1 MEAPEH
7 RLPPGAAGFA
17 SGLVAP
23 PVGSGA
29 DKVDVKRLAQTL
41 WRQKWLILGITA
53 LLWLPAVLL
62 INAMTPLYSSSSVV
76 VIDPHPN
83 RVINIPSVSEPMGI
97 YLDTVNTEV
106 EILRSRDLARRV
118 VETLNLGQEPE
129 YMAIDA
135 KPGLLTPLMEEGR
148 ALLAG
153 LGSALPEPLAGLLTP
168 PPRPAPVGGSAEEV
182 ESARLVDAF
191 QKNLRIS
198 PGVQSRAIRISVE
211 AKDPQLAARAA
222 NTVAQTYIAMQ
233 VEAKRNATLQASD
246 WLQSRLDELRQDMT
260 ATGRAA
266 VEAMRSETGMVK
278 GRDAPLVNEE
288 MSALNAQLAEARS
301 AHANA
306 QARLRQLQTVR
317 PGNPESLS
325 GADIGGDPIIT
336 GLRQRQAALSALLAE
351 LRAQYGDRHPA
362 LTRPSAEL
370 RELNATL
377 STEIDRV
384 VRGLRGEVEQQ
395 VARIQDLTRR
405 LEGLRTES
413 FDTLQGEVRLR
424 ELQRQADASDDNYRR
439 AVTRL
444 KETQVLQALEMTPD
458 VRIVSAAAVSAGP
471 VGPGKTVM
479 AGLAAVVCGAIATG
493 IALVRTMSQR
503 GVYSSH
509 QVEALLGLPAVG
521 IVPLLGRTRRAGG
534 GAGGPD
540 KSRDPA
546 RDPYAGTGSDFAE
559 AVWRLCARLHL
570 VRTGARPT
578 AGKGGEVI
586 MLTSS
591 VAGEGKTTL
600 VVALAAFLADA
611 GRRVVVIDCDTRRP
625 TVHRLLG
632 DGRPPKGLTELLAGD
647 ATLDQV
653 LHLDDR
659 RRVAVIAAGSPVDR
673 PQTLLGS
680 KAMLSLLVELS
691 ERYDVVIL
699 DTPPVLSVSDA
710 LILAPLADRVLYV
723 VRWARTAS
731 SLAGAGI
738 KQVRQVGGRIGG
750 AILSMVSAREHASL
764 EYGARPPGGRSY
776 RLRRIA

>member
-23 PVGSGA
+23 PVGTGA

-41 WRQKWLILGITA
+41 WRQKWLILGITGV
-53 LLWLPAVLL
+53 LWLPAVLL
-62 INAMTPLYSSSSVV
+62 INSMTPLYSASTVV

-97 YLDTVNTEV
+97 YQDTVNTEV

-118 VETLNLGQEPE
+118 VEALNLGQEPE
-129 YMAIDA
+129 YAETAD
-135 KPGLLTPLMEEGR
+135 KPGPLTPLLEDGR
-148 ALLAG
+148 ALLTDLAG
-153 LGSALPEPLAGLLTP
+153 ALPEPLSAMLTP
-168 PPRPAPVGGSAEEV
+168 PPRPAAPTGDAAEV
-182 ESARLVDAF
+182 ESARLIDSF

-198 PGVQSRAIRISVE
+198 PGVQSRAIRITVE

-222 NTVAQTYIAMQ
+222 NAVADAYIAIQ
-233 VEAKRNATLQASD
+233 VEAKRNATQRASE

-288 MSALNAQLAEARS
+288 MSALNAQLAEART

-306 QARLRQLQTVR
+306 QARLRQLQAVR
-317 PGNPESLS
+317 PGNPESLT
-325 GADIGGDPIIT
+325 GADIGGDPLIT
-336 GLRQRQAALSALLAE
+336 GLRQRQAALSAQLAE

-362 LTRPSAEL
+362 LTRPAAEL
-370 RELNATL
+370 RELNA
-377 STEIDRV
+377 SIATEVDRV

-395 VARIQDLTRR
+395 VAKIQDLSRR

-413 FDTLQGEVRLR
+413 FDTLQADVRLR

-458 VRIVSAAAVSAGP
+458 VRIVSSAAVPTGP
-471 VGPGKTVM
+471 VGPGKAVL

-493 IALVRTMSQR
+493 IALVRTMGQR

-521 IVPLLGRTRRAGG
+521 IVPLLGRTKRGRGG
-534 GAGGPD
+534 EAV
-540 KSRDPA
+540 
-546 RDPYAGTGSDFAE
+546 RDPYAETGGGDFAE
-559 AVWRLCARLHL
+559 AVWRLCARLRL
-570 VRTGARPT
+570 VRTGAET
-578 AGKGGEVI
+578 ATAKGGEVI

-591 VAGEGKTTL
+591 VAGEGKTTMA
-600 VVALAAFLADA
+600 VALSAFLADA
-611 GRRVVVIDCDTRRP
+611 GRRVVVVDCDTRRP

-632 DGRPPKGLTELLAGD
+632 DGRPPKGLTDLLDGD

-653 LHLDDR
+653 VHLDER
-659 RRVAVIAAGSPVDR
+659 RRVAVIAAGRPVDR

-680 KAMLSLLVELS
+680 QAMLSLLVELS
-691 ERYDVVIL
+691 ERYDVIVL

-710 LILAPLADRVLYV
+710 LILAPLADRILYV

-738 KQVRQVGGRIGG
+738 KQVRQVGGRVSG
-750 AILSMVSAREHASL
+750 AVLSMVNAREHANL
-764 EYGARPPGGRSY
+764 EYGARPPSGRSY

>member
-7 RLPPGAAGFA
+7 RMPPGAAGFA

-53 LLWLPAVLL
+53 VLWLPAVLL
-62 INAMTPLYSSSSVV
+62 INSMTPLYSASTVV

-97 YLDTVNTEV
+97 FQDTVNTEV

-118 VETLNLGQEPE
+118 VEALNLGQEPE
-129 YMAIDA
+129 YAA
-135 KPGLLTPLMEEGR
+135 TAEKPGPLTPLLEEGR
-148 ALLAG
+148 ALLADVAG
-153 LGSALPEPLAGLLTP
+153 ALPGPLPAMLTP
-168 PPRPAPVGGSAEEV
+168 PPRPAAPTGDAAEM
-182 ESARLVDAF
+182 ESTRLIDAF
-191 QKNLRIS
+191 QKNLRVS
-198 PGVQSRAIRISVE
+198 PGVQSRAIRITVE

-222 NTVAQTYIAMQ
+222 NAVADAYVAIQ
-233 VEAKRNATLQASD
+233 VETKRNATQRASE

-260 ATGRAA
+260 TTGRAA

-306 QARLRQLQTVR
+306 QARLRQLQAVR
-317 PGNPESLS
+317 PGNPESLV
-325 GADIGGDPIIT
+325 GADIGGDPLIT
-336 GLRQRQAALSALLAE
+336 GLRQRQTALSAQLAE

-362 LTRPSAEL
+362 LTRPAAEL
-370 RELNATL
+370 RELNASL
-377 STEIDRV
+377 ATEVDRV

-395 VARIQDLTRR
+395 VARIQDLSRR
-405 LEGLRTES
+405 LEGLRNES
-413 FDTLQGEVRLR
+413 FDTLQADVRLR

-458 VRIVSAAAVSAGP
+458 VRIVSSASVPTGP
-471 VGPGKTVM
+471 VGPGKTVL

-493 IALVRTMSQR
+493 IALVRTMGQR

-521 IVPLLGRTRRAGG
+521 IVPLLGRSKRGT
-534 GAGGPD
+534 D
-540 KSRDPA
+540 SA
-546 RDPYAGTGSDFAE
+546 RDPYAETSGSDFAE
-559 AVWRLCARLHL
+559 AVWRLCARLRL
-570 VRTGARPT
+570 VRTGAEPAT
-578 AGKGGEVI
+578 AKGGEVI

-591 VAGEGKTTL
+591 VADEGKTTMA
-600 VVALAAFLADA
+600 VALSAFLADA
-611 GRRVVVIDCDTRRP
+611 GRRVVVVDCDTRRP
-625 TVHRLLG
+625 SIHRLLG
-632 DGRPPKGLTELLAGD
+632 NGRPPKGLTDLLNGD

-653 LHLDDR
+653 VHLDER
-659 RRVAVIAAGSPVDR
+659 RRVAVIAAGRPVDR

-680 KAMLSLLVELS
+680 QAMLSLLVELS
-691 ERYDVVIL
+691 ERYDVIVL

-710 LILAPLADRVLYV
+710 LILAPLADRILYV

-738 KQVRQVGGRIGG
+738 KQVRQVGGRISG
-750 AILSMVSAREHASL
+750 AVLSMVNAREHANL
-764 EYGARPPGGRSY
+764 EYGARPPSGRSY

>member
-1 MEAPEH
+1 MDAPEH
-7 RLPPGAAGFA
+7 RLPSGTAGLAAGF
-17 SGLVAP
+17 VAP
-23 PVGSGA
+23 PVGTGA
-29 DKVDVKRLAQTL
+29 DKVDVSRLVQML
-41 WRQKWLILGITA
+41 WRQKWLILGLTA
-53 LLWLPAVLL
+53 VLWLPAVLL
-62 INAMTPLYSSSSVV
+62 INAMTPLYSSSTVV

-106 EILRSRDLARRV
+106 EILRSRDLAARV
-118 VETLNLGQEPE
+118 VEALNLGQEPE
-129 YMAIDA
+129 YAA
-135 KPGLLTPLMEEGR
+135 PTNKPGLFSPLMEEGR
-148 ALLAG
+148 TLVTEVTAM
-153 LGSALPEPLAGLLTP
+153 LPESLAVLLTP
-168 PPRPAPVGGSAEEV
+168 PPRPAAPTGNAQDRE
-182 ESARLVDAF
+182 ADRLTEAF

-198 PGVQSRAIRISVE
+198 PGVQSRAIRITVE

-222 NTVAQTYIAMQ
+222 TAVADAYLAIQ
-233 VEAKRNATLQASD
+233 VEAKRKATQNASE

-260 ATGRAA
+260 TTGRAA

-288 MSALNAQLAEARS
+288 MSALNGQLAEART

-306 QARLRQLQTVR
+306 QARLRQLQSVR
-317 PGNPESLS
+317 PGNPESLT
-325 GADIGGDPIIT
+325 GADIGGDPLIT
-336 GLRQRQAALSALLAE
+336 TLRQRQAALNAQLAE

-362 LTRPSAEL
+362 LNRPTAEL

-377 STEIDRV
+377 ATEIDRV
-384 VRGLRGEVEQQ
+384 VRSLRGEVEQQ
-395 VARIQDLTRR
+395 VAKIQDLSRR
-405 LEGLRTES
+405 LEGLRAES
-413 FDTLQGEVRLR
+413 FDTLQADVRLR
-424 ELQRQADASDDNYRR
+424 DLQRQADASDDNYRR

-458 VRIVSAAAVSAGP
+458 VRIVSAAAVPGGP
-471 VGPGKTVM
+471 VGPGKAVL

-493 IALVRTMSQR
+493 VALVRTMRQR

-521 IVPLLGRTRRAGG
+521 IVPLLGRVKRSARGE
-534 GAGGPD
+534 D
-540 KSRDPA
+540 A
-546 RDPYAGTGSDFAE
+546 RDPYSNTGGGDFAE

-570 VRTGARPT
+570 VRTGAEP
-578 AGKGGEVI
+578 ASVKGGEVV

-600 VVALAAFLADA
+600 AVALSAFLSDT
-611 GRRVVVIDCDTRRP
+611 GRRVVIVDCDTRRP
-625 TVHRLLG
+625 AVHRLLG
-632 DGRPPKGLTELLAGD
+632 GVRPPKGLTDLLEGD

-653 LHLDDR
+653 LHIDDR
-659 RRVAVIAAGSPVDR
+659 RRVSVIAAGRPVDR
-673 PQTLLGS
+673 PQILLGS
-680 KAMLSLLVELS
+680 KAMLSLLVELA
-691 ERYDVVIL
+691 ERYDVVVL

-731 SLAGAGI
+731 SLASAGI

-750 AILSMVSAREHASL
+750 AVLSMVNAREHANL
-764 EYGARPPGGRSY
+764 EYGARPPSGRSY

>member
-1 MEAPEH
+1 MDAPEH
-7 RLPPGAAGFA
+7 RLPSGTAGYAAGF
-17 SGLVAP
+17 VAP
-23 PVGSGA
+23 PVGTGA
-29 DKVDVKRLAQTL
+29 DKVDVGRLVQML
-41 WRQKWLILGITA
+41 WRQKWLILGLTA
-53 LLWLPAVLL
+53 VLWLPAVLL
-62 INAMTPLYSSSSVV
+62 INAMTPLYSASTVV

-106 EILRSRDLARRV
+106 EILRSRDLAARV
-118 VETLNLGQEPE
+118 VETLNLGREPE
-129 YMAIDA
+129 YAA
-135 KPGLLTPLMEEGR
+135 PSNKPGLLTPVMEEGR
-148 ALLAG
+148 ALLTEVTAI
-153 LGSALPEPLAGLLTP
+153 LPEPLAVLLTP
-168 PPRPAPVGGSAEEV
+168 PPRPAPPTGNVQEM
-182 ESARLVDAF
+182 ESARLTEAF

-198 PGVQSRAIRISVE
+198 PGVQSRAIRITVE

-222 NTVAQTYIAMQ
+222 NAVADAYLALQ
-233 VEAKRNATLQASD
+233 VEAKRKATQNASE

-260 ATGRAA
+260 TTGRAA
-266 VEAMRSETGMVK
+266 VEAMRSETGLVK

-288 MSALNAQLAEARS
+288 MSALNAQLAEART
-301 AHANA
+301 AQANA

-317 PGNPESLS
+317 PGNPESLT
-325 GADIGGDPIIT
+325 GADIGGDPLIT
-336 GLRQRQAALSALLAE
+336 GLRQRQAVLNAQLAE

-362 LTRPSAEL
+362 LNRPTAEL

-377 STEIDRV
+377 ATEVDRV
-384 VRGLRGEVEQQ
+384 VRSLRGEVEQQ
-395 VARIQDLTRR
+395 VAKIQDLSRR
-405 LEGLRTES
+405 LEGLRSES
-413 FDTLQGEVRLR
+413 FDTLQADVKLR
-424 ELQRQADASDDNYRR
+424 DLQRQADASDDNYRR

-458 VRIVSAAAVSAGP
+458 VRVVSAAAVPGGP
-471 VGPGKTVM
+471 VGPGKAVL

-493 IALVRTMSQR
+493 VALVRTMGQR

-509 QVEALLGLPAVG
+509 QVEAVLGLPAVG
-521 IVPLLGRTRRAGG
+521 IVPLLGRAKRSARRRG
-534 GAGGPD
+534 GAD
-540 KSRDPA
+540 AD
-546 RDPYAGTGSDFAE
+546 RDPYSDTGGGDFAE

-570 VRTGARPT
+570 VRTGAEPAT
-578 AGKGGEVI
+578 VKGGEVV

-600 VVALAAFLADA
+600 AVALSAFLADT
-611 GRRVVVIDCDTRRP
+611 GRRVVIVDCDTRRP
-625 TVHRLLG
+625 AVHRLLG
-632 DGRPPKGLTELLAGD
+632 GSRPPKGLTDLLEGD

-653 LHLDDR
+653 VHVDDR
-659 RRVAVIAAGSPVDR
+659 RRVAVIAAGRPVDR
-673 PQTLLGS
+673 PQILLGS

-691 ERYDVVIL
+691 ERYDVVVL

-731 SLAGAGI
+731 SLSSAGI

-750 AILSMVSAREHASL
+750 AVLSMVNAREHANL
-764 EYGARPPGGRSY
+764 EYGARPPSGRSY

>member
-1 MEAPEH
+1 MDAPEH
-7 RLPPGAAGFA
+7 RLPSGTAGFAAGF
-17 SGLVAP
+17 VAP
-23 PVGSGA
+23 PVGTGA
-29 DKVDVKRLAQTL
+29 DKIDVGRLAQML
-41 WRQKWLILGITA
+41 WRQKWLILGLTA
-53 LLWLPAVLL
+53 VLWLPALL
-62 INAMTPLYSSSSVV
+62 LVNVMTPLYNSSAVV

-129 YMAIDA
+129 YAATAD
-135 KPGLLTPLMEEGR
+135 KPGLFAPLMEDGR
-148 ALLAG
+148 ALLTDVA
-153 LGSALPEPLAGLLTP
+153 AMLPEQLATLVTP
-168 PPRPAPVGGSAEEV
+168 PPRPAPSTGNAQER
-182 ESARLVDAF
+182 ESARLTDAF

-198 PGVQSRAIRISVE
+198 PGVQSRAIRITVE

-222 NTVAQTYIAMQ
+222 NAVADAYIAIQ
-233 VEAKRNATLQASD
+233 VEAKRNATQNASE

-260 ATGRAA
+260 TTGRAA

-301 AHANA
+301 AQANA
-306 QARLRQLQTVR
+306 QARLRQLQSVR
-317 PGNPESLS
+317 PGNPESLT
-325 GADIGGDPIIT
+325 GADIGGDPLIT
-336 GLRQRQAALSALLAE
+336 TLRQRQAALNAQLAE

-362 LTRPSAEL
+362 LNRPTAEL
-370 RELNATL
+370 RELSATL
-377 STEIDRV
+377 ATEIDRV
-384 VRGLRGEVEQQ
+384 VRSLRGEVEQQ
-395 VARIQDLTRR
+395 VAKIQDLSRR
-405 LEGLRTES
+405 LEALRAES
-413 FDTLQGEVRLR
+413 FDTLQADVRLR
-424 ELQRQADASDDNYRR
+424 DLQRQADASDDNYRR

-458 VRIVSAAAVSAGP
+458 VRIVSAAAVPGGP
-471 VGPGKTVM
+471 VGPGKTVL
-479 AGLAAVVCGAIATG
+479 AGLAAIVCGAIATG
-493 IALVRTMSQR
+493 IALVRTMQQR

-509 QVEALLGLPAVG
+509 QVEAVLGLPAVG
-521 IVPLLGRTRRAGG
+521 IVPLLGRTKRSASAEAG
-534 GAGGPD
+534 
-540 KSRDPA
+540 
-546 RDPYAGTGSDFAE
+546 RDPYADTGGGDFAE

-570 VRTGARPT
+570 VRTGAEP
-578 AGKGGEVI
+578 ASIKGGEVV

-600 VVALAAFLADA
+600 AVALSAFLADI
-611 GRRVVVIDCDTRRP
+611 GRRVVIVDCDTRRP
-625 TVHRLLG
+625 AVHRLLG
-632 DGRPPKGLTELLAGD
+632 GVRPPKGLTDLLEGD

-653 LHLDDR
+653 VHIDDR
-659 RRVAVIAAGSPVDR
+659 RRVAVIAAGRPVDR
-673 PQTLLGS
+673 PQILLGS
-680 KAMLSLLVELS
+680 KAMLSLLVELA
-691 ERYDVVIL
+691 ERYDVVVL

-750 AILSMVSAREHASL
+750 AVLSMVNAREHANL
-764 EYGARPPGGRSY
+764 EYGARPPSGRSY

>member
-7 RLPPGAAGFA
+7 RLPSGAAGFA

-53 LLWLPAVLL
+53 VLWLPAVLL
-62 INAMTPLYSSSSVV
+62 VNSMTPLYSASSVV

-97 YLDTVNTEV
+97 YQDTVNTEV

-118 VETLNLGQEPE
+118 VEALKLGQEPE
-129 YMAIDA
+129 YATTAA
-135 KPGLLTPLMEEGR
+135 KPGPLTPLLEDGR
-148 ALLAG
+148 ALLADVAG
-153 LGSALPEPLAGLLTP
+153 ALPEPLSAMLTP
-168 PPRPAPVGGSAEEV
+168 PPRPAAPTGDAAEL
-182 ESARLVDAF
+182 ESARLIDAF
-191 QKNLRIS
+191 QKNLRVS
-198 PGVQSRAIRISVE
+198 PGVQSRAIRITVE

-222 NTVAQTYIAMQ
+222 NAVADAYIALQ
-233 VEAKRNATLQASD
+233 VEAKRNATQRASE

-260 ATGRAA
+260 TTGRAA
-266 VEAMRSETGMVK
+266 IEAMRSETGMVK

-288 MSALNAQLAEARS
+288 MSALNAQLAEART

-306 QARLRQLQTVR
+306 QARLRQLQAVR
-317 PGNPESLS
+317 PGNPESLA
-325 GADIGGDPIIT
+325 GADIGGDPLIT
-336 GLRQRQAALSALLAE
+336 GLRQRQAALSAQLAE

-362 LTRPSAEL
+362 LTRPAAEL
-370 RELNATL
+370 RDLNASL
-377 STEIDRV
+377 ATEVDRV

-395 VARIQDLTRR
+395 VAKIQDLSRR
-405 LEGLRTES
+405 MEGLRTES
-413 FDTLQGEVRLR
+413 FDTLQADVRLR

-458 VRIVSAAAVSAGP
+458 VRIVSSASVPTGP
-471 VGPGKTVM
+471 VGPGKTVL

-493 IALVRTMSQR
+493 IALVRSMGQR

-521 IVPLLGRTRRAGG
+521 IVPLLGRTKRGRSGEA
-534 GAGGPD
+534 
-540 KSRDPA
+540 A
-546 RDPYAGTGSDFAE
+546 RDPYAETGGSDFAE
-559 AVWRLCARLHL
+559 AVWRLCARLRL
-570 VRTGARPT
+570 VRTGAET
-578 AGKGGEVI
+578 ATAKGGEVI

-600 VVALAAFLADA
+600 AVALSAFLADA
-611 GRRVVVIDCDTRRP
+611 GRRVVVVDCDTRRP
-625 TVHRLLG
+625 AVHRLLG
-632 DGRPPKGLTELLAGD
+632 NGRPPRGLTDLLGGD

-653 LHLDDR
+653 LHLDER
-659 RRVAVIAAGSPVDR
+659 RRVAVIAAGRLVDR

-680 KAMLSLLVELS
+680 QAMLSLLVELS
-691 ERYDVVIL
+691 ERYDVIVL

-710 LILAPLADRVLYV
+710 LILAPLADRILYV

-738 KQVRQVGGRIGG
+738 RQVRQVGGRVGG
-750 AILSMVSAREHASL
+750 AVLSMVNAREHANL

>member
-7 RLPPGAAGFA
+7 RLPPSV
-17 SGLVAP
+17 SGMVAP

-29 DKVDVKRLAQTL
+29 DKVDVKRLIQTL
-41 WRQKWLILGITA
+41 WRQKLLILAVTA
-53 LLWLPAVLL
+53 VLWLPAVLL
-62 INAMTPLYSSSSVV
+62 INAMTPIYSASAVV

-97 YLDTVNTEV
+97 LLDTVNTEV

-118 VETLNLGQEPE
+118 VETLSLGREPE
-129 YMAIDA
+129 YAA
-135 KPGLLTPLMEEGR
+135 TTTKPTWLTPWLEDGR
-148 ALLAG
+148 AWLTEVA
-153 LGSALPEPLAGLLTP
+153 SALPEPLSGLLTP
-168 PPRPAPVGGSAEEV
+168 PARRPAVTGNPEEV
-182 ESARLVDAF
+182 ETARLIDAF

-198 PGVQSRAIRISVE
+198 PGVQSRAIRVGVE

-222 NTVAQTYIAMQ
+222 NATVQAYIATQ
-233 VEAKRNATLQASD
+233 IEAKRNATLEASN
-246 WLQSRLDELRQDMT
+246 WLQSRLEELRQDMT
-260 ATGRAA
+260 TTGKAT
-266 VEAMRSETGMVK
+266 VDAMRSETGLMK
-278 GRDAPLVNEE
+278 GRDAPLLNEA
-288 MSALNAQLAEARS
+288 MSALNTQLTEART
-301 AHANA
+301 AHVNA
-306 QARLRQLQTVR
+306 QARLRQLMSVK
-317 PGNPESLS
+317 PGNPESLA
-325 GADIGGDPIIT
+325 GADIGGDPLIT
-336 GLRQRQAALSALLAE
+336 ALRQRQAGLSAQIAE
-351 LRAQYGDRHPA
+351 LRSQYGDLHPA
-362 LTRPSAEL
+362 LNRPKAEL
-370 RELNATL
+370 RDLNATL
-377 STEIDRV
+377 ATEIDRM
-384 VRGLRGEVEQQ
+384 VRSLRGEVEQQ
-395 VARIQDLTRR
+395 FAKIQDLGKR
-405 LEGLRTES
+405 LEALRTES
-413 FDTLQGEVRLR
+413 YDSLQAEVQLR

-458 VRIVSAAAVSAGP
+458 VRVVSTAAAPAGP
-471 VGPGKTVM
+471 VGPGKTVL
-479 AGLAAVVCGAIATG
+479 AGLAAVVCGALATG
-493 IALVRTMSQR
+493 VALVRTMGQR

-521 IVPLLGRTRRAGG
+521 IVPLLGRRGRPGDSGSAAGS
-534 GAGGPD
+534 D
-540 KSRDPA
+540 R
-546 RDPYAGTGSDFAE
+546 GSDFAE

-570 VRTGARPT
+570 VRTTEPVT
-578 AGKGGEVI
+578 AKNGEVI

-611 GRRVVVIDCDTRRP
+611 GRRVVVVDCDTRRP

-632 DGRPPKGLTELLAGD
+632 DERPPKGLSDLLDGD

-653 LHLDDR
+653 LTLDDR
-659 RRVAVIAAGSPVDR
+659 RRVAVIAAGRPTDR
-673 PQTLLGS
+673 PQTMLGS
-680 KAMLSLLVELS
+680 QAMLSLLVELS

-738 KQVRQVGGRIGG
+738 KQVRQVGGRISG
-750 AILSMVSAREHASL
+750 AVLSMVNARDHASF
-764 EYGARPPGGRSY
+764 EYGARPPSGRSY

>member
-1 MEAPEH
+1 M
-7 RLPPGAAGFA
+7 
-17 SGLVAP
+17 
-23 PVGSGA
+23 
-29 DKVDVKRLAQTL
+29 L
-41 WRQKWLILGITA
+41 WRQKWLILGLTA
-53 LLWLPAVLL
+53 VLWLPALL
-62 INAMTPLYSSSSVV
+62 LVNAMTPLYSSSAVV

-129 YMAIDA
+129 YAATTD

-148 ALLAG
+148 ALLTDVA
-153 LGSALPEPLAGLLTP
+153 AMLPEPLAVLVTP
-168 PPRPAPVGGSAEEV
+168 PPRPAPPTGNAQEREND
-182 ESARLVDAF
+182 RLTDAF

-198 PGVQSRAIRISVE
+198 PGVQSRAIRITVE
-211 AKDPQLAARAA
+211 ARDPQLAARAA
-222 NTVAQTYIAMQ
+222 NAVADAYLAIQ
-233 VEAKRNATLQASD
+233 VEAKRKATQNASE
-246 WLQSRLDELRQDMT
+246 WLQSRLEELRQDMT
-260 ATGRAA
+260 STGRAA
-266 VEAMRSETGMVK
+266 VEAMRSETGLVK

-288 MSALNAQLAEARS
+288 MSALNAQLAEART

-306 QARLRQLQTVR
+306 QARLRQLQSVR
-317 PGNPESLS
+317 PGNPESLT
-325 GADIGGDPIIT
+325 GADIGGDPLIT
-336 GLRQRQAALSALLAE
+336 TLRQRQAALNAQLAE

-362 LTRPSAEL
+362 LNRPTAEL

-377 STEIDRV
+377 ATEVDRV
-384 VRGLRGEVEQQ
+384 VRSLRGEVEQQ
-395 VARIQDLTRR
+395 VAKIQDLSRR
-405 LEGLRTES
+405 LESLRGES
-413 FDTLQGEVRLR
+413 FDTLQADVRLR
-424 ELQRQADASDDNYRR
+424 DLQRQADASDDNYRR

-458 VRIVSAAAVSAGP
+458 VRIVSGAAVPGGP
-471 VGPGKTVM
+471 VGPGKAVL

-493 IALVRTMSQR
+493 VALVRTMRQR

-509 QVEALLGLPAVG
+509 QVEAVLGLPAVG
-521 IVPLLGRTRRAGG
+521 IVPLLGRSKRSSSAD
-534 GAGGPD
+534 AD
-540 KSRDPA
+540 
-546 RDPYAGTGSDFAE
+546 RDPYADTGGGDFAE

-570 VRTGARPT
+570 VRTGAEP
-578 AGKGGEVI
+578 ASIKGGEVV

-600 VVALAAFLADA
+600 AVALSAFLADT
-611 GRRVVVIDCDTRRP
+611 GRRVVIVDCDTRRP
-625 TVHRLLG
+625 AVHRLLG
-632 DGRPPKGLTELLAGD
+632 GVRPPKGLTDLLEGD

-653 LHLDDR
+653 VHVDDR
-659 RRVAVIAAGSPVDR
+659 RRVAVIAAGRPVER
-673 PQTLLGS
+673 PQILLGS
-680 KAMLSLLVELS
+680 KAMLSLLVELA
-691 ERYDVVIL
+691 ERYDVVVL

-731 SLAGAGI
+731 SLASAGI

-750 AILSMVSAREHASL
+750 AVLSMVNAREHANL
-764 EYGARPPGGRSY
+764 EYGARPPSGRPY

>member
-1 MEAPEH
+1 MDAPEH
-7 RLPPGAAGFA
+7 RLPSGTSGLAAGF
-17 SGLVAP
+17 VAP
-23 PVGSGA
+23 PVGTGA
-29 DKVDVKRLAQTL
+29 DKVDVSRLVQML
-41 WRQKWLILGITA
+41 WRQKWLILGLTA
-53 LLWLPAVLL
+53 VLWLPAVLL
-62 INAMTPLYSSSSVV
+62 INAMTPLYSSSTVV

-106 EILRSRDLARRV
+106 EILRSRDLAARV
-118 VETLNLGQEPE
+118 VEALNLGQEPE
-129 YMAIDA
+129 YAA
-135 KPGLLTPLMEEGR
+135 PTNKPGLFSPLMEEGR
-148 ALLAG
+148 TLLMDVTAM
-153 LGSALPEPLAGLLTP
+153 LPDSLAVLLTP
-168 PPRPAPVGGSAEEV
+168 PPRPAAPTGNAQDRE
-182 ESARLVDAF
+182 ADRLTEAF

-198 PGVQSRAIRISVE
+198 PGVQSRAIRITVE

-222 NTVAQTYIAMQ
+222 TAVADAYLAIQ
-233 VEAKRNATLQASD
+233 VEAKRKATQNASE

-288 MSALNAQLAEARS
+288 MSALNAQLAEART

-306 QARLRQLQTVR
+306 QSRLRQLQSVR
-317 PGNPESLS
+317 PGNPESLT
-325 GADIGGDPIIT
+325 GTDIGGDPLIT
-336 GLRQRQAALSALLAE
+336 TLRQRQAALNAQLAE

-362 LTRPSAEL
+362 LNRPTAEL

-377 STEIDRV
+377 ATEIDRV
-384 VRGLRGEVEQQ
+384 VRSLRGEVEQQ
-395 VARIQDLTRR
+395 VAKIQDLSRR
-405 LEGLRTES
+405 LEGLRAES
-413 FDTLQGEVRLR
+413 FDTLQADVKLR
-424 ELQRQADASDDNYRR
+424 DLQRQADASDDNYRR

-458 VRIVSAAAVSAGP
+458 VRIVSAAAVPGGP
-471 VGPGKTVM
+471 VGPGKTVL

-493 IALVRTMSQR
+493 VALVRTMRQR

-521 IVPLLGRTRRAGG
+521 IVPLLGRAKRSAQRRGGANDDPYSNTGG
-534 GAGGPD
+534 G
-540 KSRDPA
+540 
-546 RDPYAGTGSDFAE
+546 DFAE

-570 VRTGARPT
+570 VRTGAEP
-578 AGKGGEVI
+578 ASVKGGEVV

-600 VVALAAFLADA
+600 AVALSAFLADT
-611 GRRVVVIDCDTRRP
+611 GRRVVIVDCDTRRP
-625 TVHRLLG
+625 AVHRLLG
-632 DGRPPKGLTELLAGD
+632 GVRPPKGLTDLLEGD

-653 LHLDDR
+653 LHIDDR
-659 RRVAVIAAGSPVDR
+659 RRVSVIAAGRPVDR
-673 PQTLLGS
+673 PQILLGS
-680 KAMLSLLVELS
+680 KAMLSLLVELA
-691 ERYDVVIL
+691 ERYDVVVL

-710 LILAPLADRVLYV
+710 VILAPLADRVLYV

-731 SLAGAGI
+731 SLASAGI

-750 AILSMVSAREHASL
+750 AVLSMVNAREHANL
-764 EYGARPPGGRSY
+764 EYGARPPSGRSY

>member
-7 RLPPGAAGFA
+7 RLPSGAAGFA

-23 PVGSGA
+23 PVGTGA

-53 LLWLPAVLL
+53 VLWLPAVLL
-62 INAMTPLYSSSSVV
+62 INSMTPLYSASSVV

-97 YLDTVNTEV
+97 YQDTVNTEV

-118 VETLNLGQEPE
+118 VEALNLGKEPE
-129 YMAIDA
+129 YAAATD
-135 KPGLLTPLMEEGR
+135 KPGPLTPLLEDGR
-148 ALLAG
+148 ALLIDVAG
-153 LGSALPEPLAGLLTP
+153 ALPAPLSAMLTP
-168 PPRPAPVGGSAEEV
+168 PPRPAAPTGDAAEV
-182 ESARLVDAF
+182 ESARLIDAF

-198 PGVQSRAIRISVE
+198 PGVQSRAIRITVE

-222 NTVAQTYIAMQ
+222 DAVADAYIAVQ
-233 VEAKRNATLQASD
+233 VEAKRNATQRASE
-246 WLQSRLDELRQDMT
+246 WLQGRMDELRQDMT

-266 VEAMRSETGMVK
+266 IEAMRSETGMVK

-288 MSALNAQLAEARS
+288 MSALNAQLAEART

-306 QARLRQLQTVR
+306 QARLRQLQAVR
-317 PGNPESLS
+317 PGNPESLV
-325 GADIGGDPIIT
+325 GADIGGDPLIT
-336 GLRQRQAALSALLAE
+336 GLRQRQAALSAQLAE

-362 LTRPSAEL
+362 LTRPAAEL
-370 RELNATL
+370 RDLNASL
-377 STEIDRV
+377 ATEVDRV

-395 VARIQDLTRR
+395 VAKIQDLSRR
-405 LEGLRTES
+405 MEGLRTES
-413 FDTLQGEVRLR
+413 FDTLQADVRLR

-458 VRIVSAAAVSAGP
+458 VRIVSSASTPTGP
-471 VGPGKTVM
+471 VGPGKTVL

-493 IALVRTMSQR
+493 IALVRTMGQR

-521 IVPLLGRTRRAGG
+521 IVPLLGRTKRVR
-534 GAGGPD
+534 GAE
-540 KSRDPA
+540 SA
-546 RDPYAGTGSDFAE
+546 RDPYAETGGSDFAE
-559 AVWRLCARLHL
+559 AVWRLCARLRL
-570 VRTGARPT
+570 VRTGAET
-578 AGKGGEVI
+578 ATAKGGEVI

-591 VAGEGKTTL
+591 VAGEGKTTMA
-600 VVALAAFLADA
+600 VALSAFLADA
-611 GRRVVVIDCDTRRP
+611 GRRVVVVDCDTRRP
-625 TVHRLLG
+625 NVHRLLG
-632 DGRPPKGLTELLAGD
+632 NGRPPKGLTDLLGGD

-653 LHLDDR
+653 LHLDER
-659 RRVAVIAAGSPVDR
+659 RRVAVIAAGRLVDR

-680 KAMLSLLVELS
+680 QAMLSLLVELS
-691 ERYDVVIL
+691 ERYDVVVL

-710 LILAPLADRVLYV
+710 LILAPLADRILYV

-738 KQVRQVGGRIGG
+738 KQVRQVGGRVSG
-750 AILSMVSAREHASL
+750 AVLSMVNAREHANL
-764 EYGARPPGGRSY
+764 EYGARPPSGRSY

>member
-23 PVGSGA
+23 PVGTGA

-41 WRQKWLILGITA
+41 WRQKWLILGITGV
-53 LLWLPAVLL
+53 LWLPAVLL
-62 INAMTPLYSSSSVV
+62 INSMTPLYSASTVV

-97 YLDTVNTEV
+97 YQDTVNTEV

-118 VETLNLGQEPE
+118 VEALNLGQEPE
-129 YMAIDA
+129 YAETAD
-135 KPGLLTPLMEEGR
+135 KPGPLTPLLEDGR
-148 ALLAG
+148 ALLTDLAG
-153 LGSALPEPLAGLLTP
+153 ALPEPLSAMLTP
-168 PPRPAPVGGSAEEV
+168 PPRPAPPTGDAAEV
-182 ESARLVDAF
+182 ESARLIDSF

-198 PGVQSRAIRISVE
+198 PGVQSRAIRITVE

-222 NTVAQTYIAMQ
+222 NAVADAYVAIQ
-233 VEAKRNATLQASD
+233 VEAKRNATQRASE

-288 MSALNAQLAEARS
+288 MSALNAQLAEART

-306 QARLRQLQTVR
+306 QARLRQLQAVR
-317 PGNPESLS
+317 PGNPESLV
-325 GADIGGDPIIT
+325 GADIGGDPLIT
-336 GLRQRQAALSALLAE
+336 GLRQRQAALSAQLAE

-362 LTRPSAEL
+362 LTRPAAEL
-370 RELNATL
+370 RELNA
-377 STEIDRV
+377 SIATEVDRV

-395 VARIQDLTRR
+395 VAKIQDLSRR

-413 FDTLQGEVRLR
+413 FDTLQADVRLR

-458 VRIVSAAAVSAGP
+458 VRIVSSAAVPTGP
-471 VGPGKTVM
+471 VGPGKAVL

-493 IALVRTMSQR
+493 IALVRTMGQR

-521 IVPLLGRTRRAGG
+521 IVPLLGRTKRGRGG
-534 GAGGPD
+534 EAV
-540 KSRDPA
+540 
-546 RDPYAGTGSDFAE
+546 RDPYAETGGGDFAE
-559 AVWRLCARLHL
+559 AVWRLCARLRL
-570 VRTGARPT
+570 VRTGAET
-578 AGKGGEVI
+578 ATAKGGEVI

-591 VAGEGKTTL
+591 VAGEGKTTMA
-600 VVALAAFLADA
+600 VALSAFLADA
-611 GRRVVVIDCDTRRP
+611 GRRVVVVDCDTRRP

-632 DGRPPKGLTELLAGD
+632 DGRPPKGLTDLLDGD

-653 LHLDDR
+653 VHLDER
-659 RRVAVIAAGSPVDR
+659 RRVAVIAAGRPVDR

-680 KAMLSLLVELS
+680 QAMLSLLVELS
-691 ERYDVVIL
+691 ERYDVIVL

-710 LILAPLADRVLYV
+710 LILAPLADRILYV

-738 KQVRQVGGRIGG
+738 KQVRQVGGRVSG
-750 AILSMVSAREHASL
+750 AVLSMVNAREHANL
-764 EYGARPPGGRSY
+764 EYGARPPSGRSY